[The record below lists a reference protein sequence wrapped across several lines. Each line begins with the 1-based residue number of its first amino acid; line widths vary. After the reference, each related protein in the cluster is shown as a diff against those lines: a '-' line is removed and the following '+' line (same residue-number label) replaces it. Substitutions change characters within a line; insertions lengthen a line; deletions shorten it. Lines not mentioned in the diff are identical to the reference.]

1 MFNRLSTNTVSWIL
15 IIGVILLAVEV
26 FFFRGGMIVS
36 AFIAGLI
43 TYFGWKRFSRTTG
56 KIIFWIGLAWLAF
69 SVLNTLAVRFILVAC
84 IVLFILDYNKSRN
97 FKERLNPNRYQGV
110 NEMNAEQLVKVEP
123 LFDSRLFGEDRTDD
137 QPYKFRDINIHSL
150 YGDKIVDL
158 GNTILPD
165 DVAVISIRQLVGNIV
180 IYVPYD
186 VEVSIHHN
194 SVFGRAYIFGEFN
207 GSLVNKSL
215 QYETERYGE
224 NILPR
229 VKIITSLISGDIE
242 VRRI

>member
-1 MFNRLSTNTVSWIL
+1 
-15 IIGVILLAVEV
+15 
-26 FFFRGGMIVS
+26 MIVT

-43 TYFGWKRFSRTTG
+43 TYFGWKHFNRTTG
-56 KIIFWIGLAWLAF
+56 KVIFWIGLAWLVF

-84 IVLFILDYNKSRN
+84 IVLFILDYNKSRKL
-97 FKERLNPNRYQGV
+97 KERLNPNRFQ
-110 NEMNAEQLVKVEP
+110 NASEEDSEKLVKVEP
-123 LFDSRLFGEDRTDD
+123 LIDSRLFGEERTDD

-150 YGDKIVDL
+150 YGDKIIDL

-186 VEVSIHHN
+186 VEVSIHHS